1 MRQPEVIGQLFAG
14 IALGPSL
21 LGRLAPGAMHAIF
34 PTAIV
39 PYLNVISQVAII
51 LFLFAVGYELDL
63 RLLHRRGKAVAA
75 ISVTTFVVPM
85 LLGAGSVYLLGTSL
99 YRAAGEPRVTGVAFI
114 VFMGVAVSISAL
126 PVLAAIV
133 AERGYA
139 TTVPGVT
146 AMASAGMNDVL
157 GWLALAAA
165 LFAASAV
172 PGRRPWTVTALLVT
186 VFIVVELLVVRPAMK
201 AWLSRP
207 GAVMTSKVPVAV
219 AVAMGSAWVSS
230 ALGLHVIFGAFAA
243 GVIMPRQADGVPD
256 VDLLRPVL
264 DVGRLLL
271 PLFFIVSGL
280 SVDVG
285 ALRGSNLLLFA
296 ILLAIAVAGKV
307 GAGSAAARLSGLDGR
322 QSAAVGVMLNTRGL
336 TELIALNAAL
346 QAGIIHQR
354 LYTILVLM
362 ALVTTAATGPVL
374 EWSRLRVCL
383 RPVTVARL
391 ASVLEE

>member
-1 MRQPEVIGQLFAG
+1 MRADSIVTHVTAAVALIIALSYVVGQVCRRMRQPEVIGQLFAG

-172 PGRRPWTVTALLVT
+172 PGRRPWTVTALQDRYPAR
-186 VFIVVELLVVRPAMK
+186 RPNRLPA
-201 AWLSRP
+201 ACDLAGRP
-207 GAVMTSKVPVAV
+207 
-219 AVAMGSAWVSS
+219 
-230 ALGLHVIFGAFAA
+230 
-243 GVIMPRQADGVPD
+243 
-256 VDLLRPVL
+256 
-264 DVGRLLL
+264 
-271 PLFFIVSGL
+271 
-280 SVDVG
+280 
-285 ALRGSNLLLFA
+285 
-296 ILLAIAVAGKV
+296 
-307 GAGSAAARLSGLDGR
+307 
-322 QSAAVGVMLNTRGL
+322 
-336 TELIALNAAL
+336 
-346 QAGIIHQR
+346 
-354 LYTILVLM
+354 
-362 ALVTTAATGPVL
+362 
-374 EWSRLRVCL
+374 
-383 RPVTVARL
+383 
-391 ASVLEE
+391 